1 MSQPSDPPLHPNLP
15 GRGAA
20 ANPYN
25 RFERLRAIEDLEF
38 AEHQQRERES
48 GDPPGPGPATR
59 YYDDPSRSILA
70 HNDSPDVPFDVSINP
85 YRGCEHGCIYCYAR
99 PGHEYLGLSAGL
111 DFETKIFVKQ
121 RAPELLRAALAAPR
135 WRPQTLAIGGV
146 TDAYQP
152 VERHLKITRRCLEV
166 LAEFRNP
173 TTIVTKSSLVRRD
186 ADLLAEL
193 AQHGAAAVYV
203 SVTTLDPQL
212 HRVLEPRTAAP
223 SQRLAT
229 IKALAEAGIPVGVM
243 VAPIIPALNDHEVPN
258 IVAAAAEAGAGSGA
272 HILLRLPHALAGLFE
287 DWLERHF
294 PERRQKVMNRVRA
307 TRAGR
312 INDPRFGSRMRGEG
326 FYAEQTAQIFEL
338 ACRRAGFAKERPALS
353 PAAFRRPPGPQLG
366 LFDVGG

>member
-1 MSQPSDPPLHPNLP
+1 MPTTPSPR

-20 ANPYN
+20 FNPAN
-25 RFERLRAIEDLEF
+25 RFERIDLDWE
-38 AEHQQRERES
+38 E
-48 GDPPGPGPATR
+48 PGPERVGTVLLR
-59 YYDDPSRSILA
+59 DVSRSVISR
-70 HNDSPDVPFDVSINP
+70 NDSPDIPFEVSLNP

-111 DFETKIFVKQ
+111 DFETKIFVKR
-121 RAPELLRAALAAPR
+121 RAPELLRAALAARR

-173 TTIVTKSSLVRRD
+173 AAIVTKSSLVRRD

-193 AQHGAAAVYV
+193 AANRAVAVHV

-212 HRVLEPRTAAP
+212 HKILEPRTAAP

-229 IKALAEAGIPVGVM
+229 IRALADAGIPVGVM
-243 VAPIIPALNDHEVPN
+243 VAPIIPALNDHEIPN
-258 IVAAAAEAGAGSGA
+258 IVAAAAEAGARSGA
-272 HILLRLPHALAGLFE
+272 HILLRLPEGLAGLFE

-294 PERRQKVMNRVRA
+294 PDRKQKVMNRVRA
-307 TRAGR
+307 ARGGR
-312 INDPRFGSRMRGEG
+312 VNDPRFGSRMRGEG
-326 FYAEQTAQIFEL
+326 FFAEQTAQIFEL
-338 ACRRAGFAKERPALS
+338 ACRRAGFAKDRPSLS
-353 PAAFRRPPGPQLG
+353 VAAFRRPAGPQLS
-366 LFDVGG
+366 LFEP